1 MNSND
6 DDIVRDLKHLQETME
21 RLLSDFSRFHTP
33 LLLGKESVWRPQTD
47 VYETETEYIIR
58 MEIAGMDPGD
68 FSVILHKRMLTIRG
82 VRRDPTPPGH
92 KHFHKMEISV
102 GPFERNVEIP
112 PSIRI
117 SSLEA
122 HYERGYLL
130 VKIAKGDGRSR
141 ETERVIPVERGS

>member
-1 MNSND
+1 MNPD
-6 DDIVRDLKHLQETME
+6 DDEIIRDIRHLQETME
-21 RLLSDFSRFHTP
+21 RLLSDFSRLHTP
-33 LLLGKESVWRPQTD
+33 LLLAKESVWRPQTD
-47 VYETETEYIIR
+47 VYETEKEYVIR
-58 MEIAGMDPGD
+58 MDIAGMEPGD
-68 FSVILHKRMLTIRG
+68 FAVTLHRRMLTIKG
-82 VRRDPTPPGH
+82 ARRDPTPPGQ

-130 VKIAKGDGRSR
+130 VKIVKGERQGRES
-141 ETERVIPVERGS
+141 ETVIPVERGS

>member
-1 MNSND
+1 MNPND
-6 DDIVRDLKHLQETME
+6 DDIIRDIKHLQETME
-21 RLLSDFSRFHTP
+21 RLLSDFSRLHTP
-33 LLLGKESVWRPQTD
+33 LLLGKRSVWRPQTD
-47 VYETETEYIIR
+47 VFETEKEYVIR
-58 MEIAGMDPGD
+58 MEIAGMDPAD
-68 FSVILHKRMLTIRG
+68 FGVTLHKRMLTIKG
-82 VRRDPTPPGH
+82 IRRDPTPPGR

-130 VKIAKGDGRSR
+130 VKIAKGEKGSR